1 MQTYVAEISEILRAQ
16 RRDEEHLEQ
25 LEAEFSAILK
35 DLAGVSFWIRNY
47 KYIPIWIKTAYYALT
62 TLSGAQTLGEEYLS
76 LVQVSDA
83 EGRLIP
89 SIWRRLIFVFL
100 HVFVP
105 LLADASL
112 LRLQRLINH
121 ADTRTFLGVELSN
134 NRKARQTFA
143 QIVEWTRTKGL
154 PSLNRLHLA
163 IFYLSGAYYNISKR
177 VAGIEYISFRPQTNI
192 RMFALRLL
200 AKCGRSACLLTE
212 SGECVLHRVRCSA
225 RTYSTAD
232 VTSHPTVYFSGIQPT
247 GVPHLGNYF
256 GFIQPWLNI
265 QNTEPSTS
273 ALYLSIADYHAIS
286 TGFVPP
292 EQMRSNIVL
301 MAAGLLA
308 CGVNPERTVLFQQS
322 EVHEHTNLMFI
333 LGALQTVT
341 KLQRMPQ
348 YKDKAKK
355 YKAGEV
361 PVNLL
366 IYPVLQAA
374 DVLLYK
380 GTHVPVGDD
389 QAQHMNLLTDL
400 AVHFNSVTGVNYF
413 PIPVKVSGSYA
424 RIRSLR
430 DAAKKMSKSDA
441 NSRSRIEINDSREK
455 IFEKCAKALS
465 DFESNITYEPKRRP
479 AISNLVTLLSAVN
492 GKTTEDIVKECASLD
507 TRQFKEVLATAID
520 THFAPI
526 RERFE
531 TLLNDKNTI
540 KDILEDGARKARKTA
555 VSNLEHIKQIIA
567 LKL

>member
-1 MQTYVAEISEILRAQ
+1 
-16 RRDEEHLEQ
+16 
-25 LEAEFSAILK
+25 
-35 DLAGVSFWIRNY
+35 
-47 KYIPIWIKTAYYALT
+47 
-62 TLSGAQTLGEEYLS
+62 
-76 LVQVSDA
+76 
-83 EGRLIP
+83 
-89 SIWRRLIFVFL
+89 
-100 HVFVP
+100 
-105 LLADASL
+105 
-112 LRLQRLINH
+112 
-121 ADTRTFLGVELSN
+121 
-134 NRKARQTFA
+134 
-143 QIVEWTRTKGL
+143 
-154 PSLNRLHLA
+154 
-163 IFYLSGAYYNISKR
+163 
-177 VAGIEYISFRPQTNI
+177 
-192 RMFALRLL
+192 MFALRLL

-413 PIPVKVSGSYA
+413 PIPVKVGRLVNDCHIFFEWVDKIAEVSGSYA

-479 AISNLVTLLSAVN
+479 AISNLVS
-492 GKTTEDIVKECASLD
+492 S
-507 TRQFKEVLATAID
+507 
-520 THFAPI
+520 
-526 RERFE
+526 
-531 TLLNDKNTI
+531 
-540 KDILEDGARKARKTA
+540 ILR
-555 VSNLEHIKQIIA
+555 S
-567 LKL
+567 